1 VESRDPA
8 WRGSRP
14 GLPDARDARLDGF
27 HHRGMDREHDAA
39 RPQRRAPLM
48 PTVIDS
54 LIVQLSLDPK
64 DFVKGQKDAVTAFGK
79 ARTESVSTA
88 KEMEARGAQA
98 AQFFGSIKKEALG
111 LFAVIVGA
119 GGLEQFAVKTTV
131 SMAALGRQAQLMGV
145 AAGDLQAF
153 KMMIDRTGA
162 SGDQAAASLTG
173 LAEAMETYRTRG
185 TISAGLLTGLNQI
198 GGTQDDDALAIYR
211 KFATWAK
218 GKDARFVNQE
228 GQMLGLDAG
237 SIANATKGGANF
249 DSEMA
254 RSKALGVPTDRDIAK
269 VNELMGAFQRLRQA
283 VTGDANALL
292 YGAAPALSGALNLTD
307 RLVGANKTLTQGII
321 AVGAAMAAW
330 FSLKPAVWLLR
341 LLGVAGP
348 SAAMK
353 GAEGRALRVAGRGLG
368 LAARVAG
375 PLGIAYDLLHPDA
388 LNVGEDAHMA
398 GINARFHAR
407 AGGAPESGGLPAG
420 VSRSVGD
427 RIAGF
432 LVSHGVDE
440 THAAGILAGIT
451 AEGGLNPKAFNPAG
465 GGQGAFGIGQ
475 WRADRLTRL
484 RAKYGNAPSVEQ
496 QMQFLLWELKGGDP
510 GGRSVWK
517 AATSEGAMTAY
528 LAHVMRPGA
537 GLAGDLRR
545 GHNALAGSTRRVI
558 NIDRIE
564 VHTRATDARG
574 IARGIGPALRKSLAG
589 QANSGL
595 TG

>member
-1 VESRDPA
+1 MA
-8 WRGSRP
+8 
-14 GLPDARDARLDGF
+14 DAK
-27 HHRGMDREHDAA
+27 
-39 RPQRRAPLM
+39 
-48 PTVIDS
+48 VIDS
-54 LIVQLSLDPK
+54 LVVTLGLDASK
-64 DFVKGQKDAVTAFGK
+64 FTKGQKDAVTAFTK
-79 ARTESVSTA
+79 AKTESVSTA

-119 GGLEQFAVKTTV
+119 GGLEQFAVKTTS

-153 KMMIDRTGA
+153 KMMIDRTSA

-218 GKDARFVNQE
+218 GKDKRFVNQE
-228 GQMLGLDAG
+228 GQMLGLDPG

-254 RSKALGVPTDRDIAK
+254 RSKALGVPTDKDIAK

-307 RLVGANKTLTQGII
+307 RLVGANKTLTQGFI

-330 FSLKPAVWLLR
+330 FSLKPAAWLLR

-353 GAEGRALRVAGRGLG
+353 GAEGAAARVAGRGLGLAARVAGRGLG

-375 PLGIAYDLLHPDA
+375 PLGLAYDILAPTQLGDSTLYGPGRLPPGHKAGGLRGREEQIFAA
-388 LNVGEDAHMA
+388 LIASGMDP
-398 GINARFHAR
+398 AR
-407 AGGAPESGGLPAG
+407 A
-420 VSRSVGD
+420 
-427 RIAGF
+427 
-432 LVSHGVDE
+432 HGVL
-440 THAAGILAGIT
+440 AGILAENDT
-451 AEGGLNPKAFNPAG
+451 ADPNRTNPISAGKSHAYGL
-465 GGQGAFGIGQ
+465 GQWLGKGQREFASAFGHDIHGSSIDEQIRFMFYQ
-475 WRADRLTRL
+475 WAKGDGADRHGGAMIKGAIGST
-484 RAKYGNAPSVEQ
+484 AA
-496 QMQFLLWELKGGDP
+496 MQAYLKG
-510 GGRSVWK
+510 
-517 AATSEGAMTAY
+517 Y
-528 LAHVMRPGA
+528 MRPGS
-537 GLAGDLRR
+537 GLAGDYDRGGRQLRATVSI
-545 GHNALAGSTRRVI
+545 GQITVNTQ
-558 NIDRIE
+558 
-564 VHTRATDARG
+564 ATDARG
-574 IARGIGPALRKSLAG
+574 VANGIGSALRTNLTR
-589 QANSGL
+589 QATPGL

>member
-1 VESRDPA
+1 MA
-8 WRGSRP
+8 G
-14 GLPDARDARLDGF
+14 A
-27 HHRGMDREHDAA
+27 
-39 RPQRRAPLM
+39 
-48 PTVIDS
+48 TVIDS
-54 LIVQLSLDPK
+54 LVVTLGLDASK
-64 DFVKGQKDAVTAFGK
+64 FTQGQKDAVTAFTK
-79 ARTESVSTA
+79 AKTESVSTA

-375 PLGIAYDLLHPDA
+375 PLGLAYDLLHPDA

-398 GINARFHAR
+398 AINARFHAR
-407 AGGAPESGGLPAG
+407 QAAASASGGAASDGDGLPAG
-420 VSRSVGD
+420 LLHAIYGQESSYGKNAGLSRAGAMGPFQLMPATAQRFGVTDRSSYAQESAAAAKYLQWLIRRYHGD
-427 RIAGF
+427 TDKAIAGYNWGEGHVDKDIARHGAAWRNF
-432 LVSHGVDE
+432 LPKETSNYIKGV
-440 THAAGILAGIT
+440 HAKMGGAGT
-451 AEGGLNPKAFNPAG
+451 SV
-465 GGQGAFGIGQ
+465 QIGQ
-475 WRADRLTRL
+475 I
-484 RAKYGNAPSVEQ
+484 V
-496 QMQFLLWELKGGDP
+496 
-510 GGRSVWK
+510 
-517 AATSEGAMTAY
+517 
-528 LAHVMRPGA
+528 
-537 GLAGDLRR
+537 
-545 GHNALAGSTRRVI
+545 
-558 NIDRIE
+558 
-564 VHTRATDARG
+564 VHTQATDARG
-574 IARGIGPALRKSLAG
+574 IANGIGPAVRSSITRQAG
-589 QANSGL
+589 GGL